1 MPVTTRQRR
10 TKDNDSA
17 PATPNGKATSVP
29 TSAVRRSTRSSS
41 RARASAA
48 SSAAEHDDNED
59 SEVENVEKKS
69 VSNASPRKRASAT
82 GADEDIDKHHEYEF
96 NGPVGVT
103 LMMTLFPALF
113 YYLFVCLYFY
123 DGKFATPSDI
133 YTLTGKGGW
142 VDFVKDIAGLVR
154 EHAAPTKRAAE
165 LYLSLIV
172 IQTLLAFVAPGVKQE
187 GLPVSSLG
195 GRTLTYNCN
204 AYSSLY
210 VTLAIVGAA
219 HYYGVFDLA
228 EVINLFGPLMTMAN
242 IFGFA
247 LAAVT
252 YVTGDGYRMSGNLI
266 YDYFMGS
273 TLNPRLGS
281 VDIKMFAEIRQYEQ
295 YGYISPNLLLFSWGT
310 FMYVNAC
317 AKGEQYI
324 PQTWDMNFEKFG
336 WLLSYWNFAGVPFSY
351 AFGAV
356 YMATH
361 DPATYRYPTAVYVF
375 LFVFLTVSHALFDVA
390 MGQKSYFKA
399 IETNTFIK
407 RYTFP
412 QIPGVEMKNPKYMVT
427 ERGSKL
433 LIDGMWAYLRKPN
446 YTFDWFQALVWG
458 LSAGFGSAIPY
469 FYPVFHLTMLLHRN
483 GRDEARC
490 ARKYKKSWVEY
501 KQRVPYLSVIEP
513 RLLAFLVRSSTMA
526 TKTIILLGA
535 TGETGR
541 QALAAALAS
550 PSISLVHSFGRSPPK
565 TTTSSPDSVN
575 KLVHTHLDFDK
586 LLQGDT
592 TEADKLK
599 SVKADSVVI
608 ALGTTRAAAG
618 SFEKFFLIDR
628 EYVLGAAKC
637 ARVQGKKQS
646 VVYCS
651 SGSASSSSPFPYIKS
666 KGLTEEGLAAI
677 GYDETIIFRPG
688 MLVVPGGRAEH
699 RLMESLA
706 AKVTGVL
713 ARFTDSIEI
722 KTPVLGQAMI
732 KAAIEGVSGL
742 SSAGLGKREQLKG
755 HEVWSL
761 NNSDAMKAGSSS

>member
-1 MPVTTRQRR
+1 MPVTTRQQR
-10 TKDNDSA
+10 TKDHDSA
-17 PATPNGKATSVP
+17 PATPNGKTSSAQQSSATP
-29 TSAVRRSTRSSS
+29 ASAVRRSTRSSS
-41 RARASAA
+41 KARASTAAA
-48 SSAAEHDDNED
+48 STAASDDEQPD
-59 SEVENVEKKS
+59 TRDTVKRS
-69 VSNASPRKRASAT
+69 SNAN
-82 GADEDIDKHHEYEF
+82 GDDDIDKHHEYEF

-123 DGKFATPSDI
+123 DGKFATPKDI
-133 YTLTGKGGW
+133 HTLTGKGGW
-142 VDFVKDIAGLVR
+142 VDFVKHVAGLVR
-154 EHAAPTKRAAE
+154 QHAAPTKRAAQ
-165 LYLSLIV
+165 LYLSLIG

-219 HYYGVFDLA
+219 HHYGVFDLA

-242 IFGFA
+242 IVGFA

-252 YVTGDGYRMSGNLI
+252 YVTGEGYRMSGNLI

-281 VDIKMFAEIRQYEQ
+281 VDIKMFAEIRVSWTLLFLISLGGCAKQYEQ
-295 YGYISPNLLLFSWGT
+295 YGYVSPNLLLFSWGT

-351 AFGAV
+351 AFGAI

-361 DPATYRYPTAVYVF
+361 DPATYRYPTPVYVF
-375 LFVFLTVSHALFDVA
+375 LFLFLTTSHALFDVA

-412 QIPGVEMKNPKYMVT
+412 QIPGVEMENPKYMVT

-501 KQRVPYLSVIEP
+501 KKKVPYLFIP
-513 RLLAFLVRSSTMA
+513 
-526 TKTIILLGA
+526 
-535 TGETGR
+535 
-541 QALAAALAS
+541 
-550 PSISLVHSFGRSPPK
+550 
-565 TTTSSPDSVN
+565 
-575 KLVHTHLDFDK
+575 
-586 LLQGDT
+586 
-592 TEADKLK
+592 
-599 SVKADSVVI
+599 
-608 ALGTTRAAAG
+608 
-618 SFEKFFLIDR
+618 
-628 EYVLGAAKC
+628 YV
-637 ARVQGKKQS
+637 
-646 VVYCS
+646 Y
-651 SGSASSSSPFPYIKS
+651 
-666 KGLTEEGLAAI
+666 
-677 GYDETIIFRPG
+677 
-688 MLVVPGGRAEH
+688 
-699 RLMESLA
+699 
-706 AKVTGVL
+706 
-713 ARFTDSIEI
+713 
-722 KTPVLGQAMI
+722 
-732 KAAIEGVSGL
+732 
-742 SSAGLGKREQLKG
+742 
-755 HEVWSL
+755 
-761 NNSDAMKAGSSS
+761 